1 MKKYVVL
8 IFLLYAS
15 LSLHGQTKSAAVFV
29 QPVTG
34 SGRSPGDNDFFY
46 KQLVYEVGY
55 QKFILAKARKDAEYS
70 LAAAIS
76 EQRDDVPPGV
86 RQYNINLALIDNK
99 TNKTVSD
106 GFLIYET
113 SDEIKDLFPTLAYT
127 LLYTIP
133 EDAGKNNWR
142 NKILYAGASAVWSP
156 RIYTS
161 EGAAGHI
168 AGFGGGLFAEYH
180 FLNFMSVEAG
190 FEIATD
196 KLKITSSA
204 GDTYGNILLEI
215 PVLIKYVH
223 KPGDFFVL
231 EPYAGAHLNI
241 PFKKTTEPPIISW
254 LAGFQYGV
262 KLNPGIIFI
271 DPRFSM
277 DIGKSALNTDAG
289 VKDLTFQRYIFR
301 LGIGY
306 KIGFFIRR

>member
-1 MKKYVVL
+1 MKKYIVC
-8 IFLLYAS
+8 ILLLCAS
-15 LSLHGQTKSAAVFV
+15 FSLCAQTRSAAVFV

-46 KQLVYEVGY
+46 QQLVYEVGY
-55 QKFILAKARKDAEYS
+55 QKFILAKERKDAEFS
-70 LAAAIS
+70 IAAAIS

-86 RQYNINLALIDNK
+86 KQYNIHLSLVDNK
-99 TNKTVSD
+99 TGKTTVD

-113 SDEIKDLFPTLAYT
+113 ADEVKDLFPTLAYT

-142 NKILYAGASAVWSP
+142 NKTLYIGASAVWSP
-156 RIYTS
+156 RVYTS
-161 EGAAGHI
+161 ESSSAQLVN
-168 AGFGGGLFAEYH
+168 FGGGVFAEYH
-180 FLNFMSVEAG
+180 FLNFLSVEAG

-196 KLKITSSA
+196 MVKVRYSGAVYT
-204 GDTYGNILLEI
+204 NILLEI
-215 PVLIKYVH
+215 PVLVKYVI

-231 EPYAGAHLNI
+231 EPYLGAHLNI
-241 PFKKTTEPPIISW
+241 PFGKATVPPIISA

-262 KLNPGIIFI
+262 KAGPGVVFV

-277 DIGKSALNTDAG
+277 DIGESAISQESTF
-289 VKDLTFQRYIFR
+289 KDISFHRYIFR

-306 KIGFFIRR
+306 KIGFFTKR